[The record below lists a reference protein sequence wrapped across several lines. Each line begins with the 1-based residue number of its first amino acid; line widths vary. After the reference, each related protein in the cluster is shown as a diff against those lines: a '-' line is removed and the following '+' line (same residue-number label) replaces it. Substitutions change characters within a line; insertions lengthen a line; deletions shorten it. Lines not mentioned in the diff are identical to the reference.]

1 MNMKATKVT
10 HRNETRI
17 RVDFER
23 DAETVNLF
31 RQLPD
36 ARWSRTMRAW
46 HVPYTKEV
54 FAQLKA
60 LFPEIE
66 YPAKQSAENN
76 AETIK
81 MEDATDPNS
90 EKPFFKKNQI
100 LGQSCIISKPDIS
113 IEIYPKAILIKTP
126 KNEADIQFLRTFKYA
141 RWINDLFCWKIPN
154 YNRNAE
160 LIKNYFDSRNPVI
173 TEHKHEQIQPFKQPN
188 QTNSR
193 PAFTKNDV
201 LVVNSA
207 GRILRIY
214 FCFNPEI
221 QQQVK
226 RIPMCTWNASEK
238 CWEIPFSERFIAE
251 IESIAQNSSMN
262 FLYYET
268 EKPKVKPRKS
278 KFDIQN
284 YRECPVEYKNKLVEL
299 RYSKNT
305 YAVYTDM
312 FEEFI
317 NYYENYAL
325 EDITEGMIND
335 FQRYLVTERKVATS
349 TQNQVINAIK
359 FYYEKVLGGHRN
371 VYYIDRPREE
381 KYLPEVLSTEE
392 ITQILNATEN
402 LKHKAILMTIY
413 SAGLRIGEAINL
425 RIKDIDSQRMQIRV
439 EQGKGKKDRYTLLGN
454 KTLEVLRKYVADYKP
469 KTWLFEGAKGEQY
482 SQKSIQMILR
492 KSVKTVGL
500 KKQITVHTLRHSF
513 ATHLLESGTDLRYI
527 QSLLGHS
534 SSKTTEIY
542 THITTKGFN
551 KIKNPLDDLSI

>member
-1 MNMKATKVT
+1 MKATKVT

-17 RVDFER
+17 RVDFGWE
-23 DAETVNLF
+23 AETVKQI
-31 RQLPD
+31 REIPD
-36 ARWSRTMRAW
+36 ARWSRTLRAW

-76 AETIK
+76 AEIIK
-81 MEDATDPNS
+81 MEDATDSNS
-90 EKPFFKKNQI
+90 ERPVLKKKQI
-100 LGQSCIISKPDIS
+100 LGQSGMESKPDIS

-154 YNRNAE
+154 YNHNAE
-160 LIKNYFDSRNPVI
+160 LIKNYFDSRNPLI
-173 TEHKHEQIQPFKQPN
+173 TEHKHEQIQTFKQPD
-188 QTNSR
+188 QTNSQ
-193 PAFTKNDV
+193 PAFNKND
-201 LVVNSA
+201 LMVVNAA
-207 GRILRIY
+207 GRILHIY
-214 FCFNPEI
+214 FSFNREI

-251 IESIAQNSSMN
+251 IKSIAQNSSMN

-278 KFDIQN
+278 KFDIRN
-284 YRECPVEYKNKLVEL
+284 YRECPVEYKNKLIEL

-317 NYYENYAL
+317 NYYEDYAL

-335 FQRYLVTERKVATS
+335 FQRYLVTERQVATS
-349 TQNQVINAIK
+349 TQNQAINAIK
-359 FYYEKVLGGHRN
+359 FYYERVMNGKRKI
-371 VYYIDRPREE
+371 YTIDRPREE
-381 KYLPEVLSTEE
+381 SYLPEVLSTEE
-392 ITQILNATEN
+392 ITAILNATEN

-425 RIKDIDSQRMQIRV
+425 KIKDIDSKRMQIRV
-439 EQGKGKKDRYTLLGN
+439 EQGKGKKDRYTLLGV
-454 KTLEVLRKYVADYKP
+454 KTLEVLRKYALEYKP
-469 KTWLFEGAKGEQY
+469 KEWLFEGAKGENY
-482 SQKSIQMILR
+482 SQKAIQNILR
-492 KSVKTVGL
+492 KSVAKSGI
-500 KKQITVHTLRHSF
+500 KKHVTVHTLRHSF
-513 ATHLLESGTDLRYI
+513 ATHLLEAGTDLRYI
-527 QSLLGHS
+527 QSLLGHAN
-534 SSKTTEIY
+534 SKTTEIY
-542 THITTKGFN
+542 THITTKGFDQ
-551 KIKNPLDDLSI
+551 IKSPLDNLKI